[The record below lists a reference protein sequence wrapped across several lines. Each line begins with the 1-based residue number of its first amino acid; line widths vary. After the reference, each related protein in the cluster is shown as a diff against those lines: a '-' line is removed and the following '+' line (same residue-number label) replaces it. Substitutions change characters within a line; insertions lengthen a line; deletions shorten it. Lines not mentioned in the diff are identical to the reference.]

1 MRLRLTKTPWLALAV
16 GLLLTTSAVAAPVY
30 GTAAALTGSRTEG
43 TPGLVTGGAYAADSL
58 VQGISWEIASL
69 GGGLWSY
76 SYTLTNFDGAAG
88 AGAGL
93 SHWILDLTD
102 DCYRPGDPAC
112 VTGIGG
118 PVGSSEV
125 KDYNPGDASNPGLVA
140 SIVGIK
146 FNVADGGDATYTFTS
161 NRAPVWGDV
170 YFKGGRDHYAYNS
183 GLADHLSGDVGGFIA
198 RPNGTGDER
207 VPEPGTLVL
216 FGAALAAGV
225 GRLRRRR

>member
-1 MRLRLTKTPWLALAV
+1 MQFRLTKTPLLALAA
-16 GLLLTTSAVAAPVY
+16 GLLLTASAAADPVY
-30 GTAAALTGSRTEG
+30 GTAATLTGSRTEG
-43 TPGLVTGGAYAADSL
+43 TPGLVTGGAYASDSL
-58 VQGISWEIASL
+58 TQGISWEITSL

-76 SYTLTNFDGAAG
+76 SYTLTNFDGAPG

-112 VTGIGG
+112 VTGIDGPVENSEIGSYRGG
-118 PVGSSEV
+118 P
-125 KDYNPGDASNPGLVA
+125 SNPGLLA
-140 SIVGIK
+140 NIIGIK

-170 YFKGGRDHYAYNS
+170 YFKGGRSHYAYNS
-183 GLADHLSGDVGGFIA
+183 GLMNHDLSEDINDFIA
-198 RPNGTGDER
+198 RPNGDDPN

-216 FGAALAAGV
+216 FGAALIAGA
-225 GRLRRRR
+225 GRIRRRR